1 MPPPPHLVPKRS
13 KFSKTFAS
21 ALTYVTL
28 TLTLPNALFTFLA
41 FPELVGR
48 FQGSG
53 FAHPHE
59 ALHTELTACIKHA
72 CARPP
77 WGLLG

>member
-1 MPPPPHLVPKRS
+1 
-13 KFSKTFAS
+13 
-21 ALTYVTL
+21 VTL